1 MKVFKEEQRFTQ
13 KWILLL
19 LAISGLIPVLIIF
32 ISYLKQKNQQ
42 DLSNIFVTISITML
56 VSAVIFLFKLSTR
69 IDQEG
74 IHYQFFPFHFKFKR
88 IAWDEIEKAYVR
100 KYDAITEFG
109 GWGLK
114 GGFFWKKSKGV
125 AINVS
130 GDIGV
135 QLVLKNG
142 KKILIGTNQEEQA
155 KQVLLS
161 YSSNFNK
168 EKS

>member
-13 KWILLL
+13 TWVVILLV
-19 LAISGLIPVLIIF
+19 ISGLIPVLIIF
-32 ISYLKQKNQQ
+32 MSYLKNKEEQ

-56 VSAVIFLFKLSTR
+56 VSAVIFLFKLTTR

-74 IHYQFFPFHFKFKR
+74 IHYQFFPFHLKLR
-88 IAWDEIEKAYVR
+88 SIAWNEIKTAYVR
-100 KYDAITEFG
+100 NYDAITEYG

-130 GDIGV
+130 GDIGI
-135 QLVLKNG
+135 QLTLKNG
-142 KKILIGTNQEEQA
+142 KKILIGTQLKEQA
-155 KQVLLS
+155 NQVLETYFS
-161 YSSNFNK
+161 KTKNHEN
-168 EKS
+168 

>member
-74 IHYQFFPFHFKFKR
+74 IHYQFFPFHFKFRR